1 MRLSGSAGAGS
12 GLLHARNDSEA
23 AFQEFLK
30 RIPSATNLAA
40 AGGAALDAGALSATA
55 QQLLS
60 AGSGLVGDGNGLTG
74 MPRVPSLDL
83 LRQLVMSGSMAA
95 PSVVVK
101 ASPSPRGASDE
112 AQLALGNPEEPCI
125 FSLVL
130 RLFVLADGRGSCRAG
145 AF

>member
-1 MRLSGSAGAGS
+1 MTESIPRSFSVDDLIGGVMRLSGSAGGGS

-40 AGGAALDAGALSATA
+40 GGGAGLDAGTLSATA

-60 AGSGLVGDGNGLTG
+60 AGSGLTVGGDGSGGLTG

-95 PSVVVK
+95 PPVVVK
-101 ASPSPRGASDE
+101 ASPSPTGASGS
-112 AQLALGNPEEPCI
+112 AQCDPK
-125 FSLVL
+125 
-130 RLFVLADGRGSCRAG
+130 
-145 AF
+145 